1 MDKISIIVPVH
12 NSESYLN
19 RCVNSLINQ
28 TYSNLEIILVD
39 DYSTDSSK
47 KICEE
52 YEKKDSRV
60 ISIITDNNGVSGTR
74 NTGIKRSTGEYICFL
89 DSDDEYEMAFVEKM
103 LNEINQSKSELVVC
117 GYKEVKKNLE
127 KEKKYDIG
135 RVDVIQYLNCYTII
149 DNFEHF
155 ANYPWNKMY
164 RANIIR
170 ENEVLFDETITVSE
184 DAVFNMQY
192 LKYVKNVS
200 IITDILVR
208 HHIIEGSL
216 VTKIIDKDIQKYTI
230 FEIYNA
236 YKKNYEIRMKEETNK
251 DVIGQYLLYS
261 CLRLCNIYEG
271 EEVKE
276 FIREIQDN
284 EYRKFIKKAR
294 CINLNYKIFKG
305 LYTVKMNNLLEK
317 FCWIKRRR
325 NK

>member
-117 GYKEVKKNLE
+117 GYKEVKKNVE

-192 LKYVKNVS
+192 LKYIDNIS
-200 IITDILVR
+200 AITDTLVKHYILK
-208 HHIIEGSL
+208 ESL
-216 VTKIIDKDIQKYTI
+216 VTTKVAKNIQKNTILKI
-230 FEIYNA
+230 FEE
-236 YKKNYEIRMKEETNK
+236 YK
-251 DVIGQYLLYS
+251 S
-261 CLRLCNIYEG
+261 
-271 EEVKE
+271 
-276 FIREIQDN
+276 
-284 EYRKFIKKAR
+284 
-294 CINLNYKIFKG
+294 NYKIRDKEEESKKVVGTNLIYSLLKLCDIFEARELSAFIDEIQNKEYRTIIKSAKCRNTNYRIFKL
-305 LYTVKMNNLLEK
+305 LYMINAKRLMYYYSIIK
-317 FCWIKRRR
+317 KRR
-325 NK
+325 